1 MRGAACTAVRPR
13 SRGCCSGA
21 RPYRVST
28 SRSCS
33 GRYSSGASPCGPLR
47 VPVVCGSTGQRPF
60 IPRST
65 PPRIGPQSLAAG
77 ASPLWAGCR
86 VLRTVTQ
93 STLAARQ
100 SDRRPSTGRSANVP
114 GSARERDNQISA
126 KKAAMSRARSSGSS
140 AAAKC
145 PPLGIEVH
153 RRTSY
158 SRSAHSRGGL
168 PSDT

>member
-1 MRGAACTAVRPR
+1 VCLLRAAHGA
-13 SRGCCSGA
+13 
-21 RPYRVST
+21 
-28 SRSCS
+28 
-33 GRYSSGASPCGPLR
+33 LD
-47 VPVVCGSTGQRPF
+47 
-60 IPRST
+60 
-65 PPRIGPQSLAAG
+65 PPRIGPQFAG
-77 ASPLWAGCR
+77 GCIPFLGGLPSAQDR
-86 VLRTVTQ
+86 DPVDIGG
-93 STLAARQ
+93 STDRSQTAHRQVGERAWVGQGAR
-100 SDRRPSTGRSANVP
+100 
-114 GSARERDNQISA
+114 NQISA